1 MLTSMAPQDDD
12 PLAFLNLDI
21 HMPSVHNW
29 GSGDQNF
36 NRCEPLHATGTRDS
50 TSSWLSSP
58 LGNFALGF
66 GSCGVDSSVPSRVG
80 QDVEKGRLDPGT
92 GRSGMDNPYGQPQE
106 IPDVESDDSPWVS
119 SKPHTR

>member
-1 MLTSMAPQDDD
+1 MLTSMAPQEDD

-21 HMPSVHNW
+21 RMPSVHNW
-29 GSGDQNF
+29 GSSDQNS

-50 TSSWLSSP
+50 KSSWLNST

-80 QDVEKGRLDPGT
+80 RDEEKGRLDPGSW
-92 GRSGMDNPYGQPQE
+92 RSGMDNLYSQPQE
-106 IPDVESDDSPWVS
+106 IPDVQSDDSPWVS
-119 SKPHTR
+119 SKPHTS